1 MIGDGITGGRIGKTV
16 AEGVFVQN
24 KIKQR
29 CQISRV
35 SARRLIRILRE
46 HHVVLRDDVGLTK

>member
-1 MIGDGITGGRIGKTV
+1 MVGDGIARCRIGKAI
-16 AEGVFVQN
+16 AESVFVQD

-35 SARRLIRILRE
+35 SERRLIWILRE
-46 HHVVLRDDVGLTK
+46 HHVVLRDDVGLTE